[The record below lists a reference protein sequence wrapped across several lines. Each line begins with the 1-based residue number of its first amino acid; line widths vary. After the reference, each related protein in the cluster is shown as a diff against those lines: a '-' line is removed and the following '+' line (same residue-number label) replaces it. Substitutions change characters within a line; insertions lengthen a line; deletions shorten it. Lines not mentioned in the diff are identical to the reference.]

1 MRSRRVPRLLGV
13 TVIAGIVMAGVAGA
27 AASPTVTTG
36 AATKVTNTA
45 AVLAGHV
52 TPNGAATD
60 YLFSYGPTTAYGT
73 NTAGRSAGSGTTS
86 VAVTQKITG
95 LTPGTVYH
103 YRLTAINPSGTA
115 TGADR
120 TFTTAGHPPA
130 AVVTGSP
137 VNVGKTVATPT
148 AVINPEG
155 AVTSW
160 VIQYGVTGG
169 YGFETF
175 SQTLAPGAT
184 AVPVSAQLTGLAP
197 GTLFHYRA
205 VAYHGANIVSA
216 GADATFFTEP
226 SRRPVPRLSAHTRPG
241 VDRRSPYT
249 FTTAGGLS
257 GAGWIPAGQR
267 CAGNV
272 GVRYYNGRHQ
282 LAFAVAPVAGNCRF
296 SATTSFRHLHGR
308 APVALSITVD
318 YRGTGYLAP
327 AKRVDHVTGG

>member
-1 MRSRRVPRLLGV
+1 VPGLLGV
-13 TVIAGIVMAGVAGA
+13 TVIVGIVMTGVAGA
-27 AASPTVTTG
+27 AASPTVATG
-36 AATKVTNTA
+36 AATKVTNTT
-45 AVLAGHV
+45 AVLNGHV
-52 TPNGAATD
+52 TPNGNATD
-60 YLFSYGPTTAYGT
+60 YVFSYGPTTAYGAT
-73 NTAGRSAGSGTTS
+73 TPGRSAGSGTRS
-86 VAVTQKITG
+86 VAVAQRITG

-103 YRLTAINPSGTA
+103 YRLTAINRSGTT

-130 AVVTGSP
+130 AVLTGSP

-155 AVTSW
+155 MLTTW
-160 VIQYGVTGG
+160 LIQYGITGG
-169 YGFETF
+169 YGYETF
-175 SQTLAPGAT
+175 AQTLGPAAT
-184 AVPVSAQLTGLAP
+184 SVPVSAQLTGLAP

-205 VAYHGANIVSA
+205 VAYHGGNVVSA

-226 SRRPVPRLSAHTRPG
+226 SRRPAPRLSAHTRPG
-241 VDRRSPYT
+241 VARRSPYT

-257 GAGWIPAGQR
+257 GAGWIPAAQR

-282 LAFAVAPVAGNCRF
+282 LAFVVAPVAATCRF
-296 SATTSFRHLHGR
+296 SVTASLRRLHGR
-308 APVALSITVD
+308 APAALRVTVD

-327 AKRVDHVTGG
+327 VKRVDHVTAG

>member
-13 TVIAGIVMAGVAGA
+13 TVIVGILLAGVAGA
-27 AASPTVTTG
+27 AASPTVATG
-36 AATKVTNTA
+36 AATKVTTTTA
-45 AVLAGHV
+45 ILTGHV
-52 TPNGAATD
+52 TPNGNATD
-60 YLFSYGPTTAYGT
+60 YVFSYGPTTAYGAT
-73 NTAGRSAGSGTTS
+73 TAGRSVGSGTKP
-86 VAVTQKITG
+86 VAVTQAITG

-103 YRLTAINPSGTA
+103 YRLTAINRSGTA

-130 AVVTGSP
+130 AVLTGST

-155 AVTSW
+155 ALTTW
-160 VIQYGVTGG
+160 VIQYGITAG
-169 YGFETF
+169 YGYETF
-175 SQTLAPGAT
+175 AQTLGPIT
-184 AVPVSAQLTGLAP
+184 TTVPVSAQLTGLAA

-205 VAYHGANIVSA
+205 VAYHGGKFVSA
-216 GADATFFTEP
+216 GGDATFFTEP
-226 SRRPVPRLSAHTRPG
+226 SRRPVPRLSARTRPG

-257 GAGWIPAGQR
+257 GAGWIPAAQR

-282 LAFAVAPVAGNCRF
+282 LAFVVAPVAGNCRF
-296 SATTSFRHLHGR
+296 SVSASFRRLR
-308 APVALSITVD
+308 SPAPAALRITVD

-327 AKRVDHVTGG
+327 AKRVDHVIAG